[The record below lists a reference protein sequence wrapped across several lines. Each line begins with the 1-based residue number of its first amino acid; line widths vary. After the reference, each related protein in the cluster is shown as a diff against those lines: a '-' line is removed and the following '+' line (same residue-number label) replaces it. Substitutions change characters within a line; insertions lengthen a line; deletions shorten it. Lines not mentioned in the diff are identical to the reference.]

1 MRQEAGSRAT
11 APPGPGSARDWG
23 ERGRGAAWIW
33 RAAEGDLEMPRGLT
47 CQCGYPGAP
56 HSRSLGSA
64 GLCPPGHGQRPLG
77 GDTRDGPHGP
87 TRMPPPCPPTA
98 LCRLSAGLS
107 GPGSA
112 PHGRKPESR
121 SLLTPP
127 GSTETSNRERKKNK
141 PARRKLIRN
150 GFSAF
155 GKKSPEMQ

>member
-11 APPGPGSARDWG
+11 GPPGPGSKRDWG
-23 ERGRGAAWIW
+23 EHGRSAAWIW
-33 RAAEGDLEMPRGLT
+33 RAAERDLETPRGLT

-64 GLCPPGHGQRPLG
+64 GLCPPGHGQRPLR
-77 GDTRDGPHGP
+77 GDTCDGPHSSAQ
-87 TRMPPPCPPTA
+87 MPPPCPPTA
-98 LCRLSAGLS
+98 LCHLSAGL
-107 GPGSA
+107 GSRL
-112 PHGRKPESR
+112 HTTQKPESH
-121 SLLTPP
+121 SLLTLP
-127 GSTETSNRERKKNK
+127 GSTETSNKEGKQNK